1 MTRKRQHGGASG
13 AQKAAQSMW
22 ERAGAQ
28 AGDGAGALFAR
39 LDAQDA
45 QDTHNPQDIH
55 GPQDTRDGQT
65 PPTARASAPGHP
77 RERAAH
83 SLERLAELIRAGV
96 WSAELAALVA
106 ATDDLLER
114 RERGAR

>member
-45 QDTHNPQDIH
+45 QDTH